1 MRLFIAAY
9 LPAEV
14 ERHFAEM
21 VGTLAVARPMPEGQS
36 LRLVPAEQWHMT
48 LAFVG
53 DVDEAR
59 KDDAV
64 EVLRAL
70 PELVPEVRIVG
81 GGRFGRG
88 KFTTLVAKVAGGV
101 QPLGDAVRAQ
111 LKKRRL
117 PFDRRPLQPHVTIA
131 RPGDRLPAADLAA
144 DLGVLGAYQGPRWQ
158 VDEVRLM
165 SSVLG
170 PRPTYEVL
178 ATTRAAG

>member
-48 LAFVG
+48 LAFIG
-53 DVDEAR
+53 EVDDGRA
-59 KDDAV
+59 DDAV

-70 PELVPEVRIVG
+70 PALEPQVRIGG

-88 KFTTLVAKVAGGV
+88 KFTTLVAKVDGDVA
-101 QPLGDAVRAQ
+101 PLGDAVRKL

-117 PFDRRPLQPHVTIA
+117 PFDHRPLQPHVTVA
-131 RPGDRLPAADLAA
+131 RPADRLPAEALEADLA
-144 DLGVLGAYQGPRWQ
+144 VLRDYQGPQWR
-158 VDEVRLM
+158 VDDVRLM
-165 SSVLG
+165 KSELG
-170 PRPTYEVL
+170 PRPTYEAL
-178 ATTRAAG
+178 ATTRADG